1 MSERIR
7 AELQRRMNLL
17 GMNRA
22 ELSKK
27 AGLGPTA
34 VRDILE
40 ERVSSPTEKTLR
52 GLARVLGC
60 TVGDLTG
67 EAKKAPSAIPADLEH
82 VPPTLGVPEIDVIA
96 GMGAG
101 GEALVECFVTSNGDG
116 ILADTVRDYWG
127 IPDEYLSGE
136 LRISRKRARIIEV
149 RGDSM
154 EPTLKGGDRVM
165 IDVGDQNPTPGGPFA
180 IWDGFGVAV
189 KRLERIERSDPPAF
203 EVISDNPAH
212 KPKTMTID
220 EIRIIGRVIW
230 FARRM
235 G

>member
-1 MSERIR
+1 MR
-7 AELQRRMNLL
+7 AL
-17 GMNRA
+17 GSNPKRLA
-22 ELSKK
+22 RD
-27 AGLGPTA
+27 AGLGETA
-34 VRDILE
+34 VRDIIKGISE
-40 ERVSSPTEKTLR
+40 EPRLPTLQKI
-52 GLARVLGC
+52 ARALGC
-60 TVGDLTG
+60 TVADLTG
-67 EAKKAPSAIPADLEH
+67 EAPTRPTAIPADLGQIRA
-82 VPPTLGVPEIDVIA
+82 LDAVPEIDVIA
-96 GMGAG
+96 GMGIGADATIG
-101 GEALVECFVTSNGDG
+101 NLVTSDGDQISG
-116 ILADTVRDYWG
+116 DSVRDWWG
-127 IPDEYLSGE
+127 IPDNYLSGE
-136 LRISRKRARIIEV
+136 LRLTRQRARIIEV

-154 EPTLKGGDRVM
+154 EPTFKGGDRVM